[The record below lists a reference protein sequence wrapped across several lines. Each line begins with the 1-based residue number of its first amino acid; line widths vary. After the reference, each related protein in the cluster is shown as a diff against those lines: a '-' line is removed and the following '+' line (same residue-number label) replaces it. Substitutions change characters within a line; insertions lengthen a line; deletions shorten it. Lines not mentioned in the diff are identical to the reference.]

1 VRGQARVRGQAGVRG
16 QPEARVRERARAR
29 GAARV
34 QGQAVVETPG
44 WGQAVVALRAQ
55 PQARAVVELLP
66 GRRFAEV
73 DEVVGS

>member
-1 VRGQARVRGQAGVRG
+1 
-16 QPEARVRERARAR
+16 
-29 GAARV
+29 V